1 MVNCTSLLAAGPHYT
16 GSYADM
22 FATRSFVI
30 IASIASVSLLLTF
43 FKRVN
48 DITNLWRWTPK
59 ALPPLWGKV
68 AAAAGVP

>member
-30 IASIASVSLLLTF
+30 IASTAPVSLLLTL
-43 FKRVN
+43 FKRVH
-48 DITNLWRWTPK
+48 DITNLWR
-59 ALPPLWGKV
+59 
-68 AAAAGVP
+68 